1 MEKKNTFSGNDVKKN
16 APVKKGEGVKDMY
29 RINER
34 IRAKEVRLV
43 GENVEQGIYS
53 IQEAIRIADEQG
65 LDLVEISPNA
75 APPVCRITDYQKF
88 LYQQK
93 KRLKEQKS
101 NTEEIRLNKFLS
113 DAGYCSRREAD
124 RLVEQGVV
132 KVNGKTAV
140 MGQKVTINDSI
151 MVKGKNISREEEQIV
166 IAFNKPVGVECTTDK
181 NNPDN
186 IVDYINYRKRIYP
199 IGRLDKNSQGLI
211 LLTNDGALVNN
222 ILKASNYHEK
232 EYVVTVDKPITEEF
246 IKQMSKGV
254 KILDQVTRPCVVKK
268 VNKHTFN
275 IILTQG
281 LNRQIR
287 RMCETLGF
295 KVQKLKRVRIMG
307 VHLDN
312 LPIGNYRN
320 LTNSELDS
328 LKKN

>member
-1 MEKKNTFSGNDVKKN
+1 MDN
-16 APVKKGEGVKDMY
+16 
-29 RINER
+29 
-34 IRAKEVRLV
+34 
-43 GENVEQGIYS
+43 
-53 IQEAIRIADEQG
+53 
-65 LDLVEISPNA
+65 
-75 APPVCRITDYQKF
+75 
-88 LYQQK
+88 

-113 DAGYCSRREAD
+113 DAGFCSRRQAD
-124 RLVEQGVV
+124 RLIEEGHV
-132 KVNGKTAV
+132 KVNNETAL
-140 MGQKVTINDSI
+140 MGQKVTLLDK
-151 MVKGKNISREEEQIV
+151 VTVDGKEVSREEEQIV

-186 IVDYINYRKRIYP
+186 IVDYINYKKRIYP

-295 KVQKLKRVRIMG
+295 KVQKLKRVRLMG